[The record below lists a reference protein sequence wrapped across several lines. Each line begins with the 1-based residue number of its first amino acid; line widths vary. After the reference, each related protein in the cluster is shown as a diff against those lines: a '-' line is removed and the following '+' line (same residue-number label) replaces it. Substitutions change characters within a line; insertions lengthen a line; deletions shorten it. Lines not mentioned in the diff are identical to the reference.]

1 MSQWHQPNNK
11 VTWRPMIIK
20 SFRCYF
26 TGIKH
31 LIRHKM
37 SKKEI
42 TKIKQYI
49 KDDRPQR
56 LKSYVRKHHIDLSSV
71 ELKHN
76 RNFLHYCCQ
85 HGSGTIMRYR
95 KKLKKNSDT
104 WKITVIVLK
113 FDLHGFTT
121 VYLYVSKRCKQ
132 SGKPSRPWSDCSF
145 RSLHCLS
152 MVSVCLKTLDHH
164 GIKDQGIL

>member
-1 MSQWHQPNNK
+1 ML
-11 VTWRPMIIK
+11 
-20 SFRCYF
+20 F

-104 WKITVIVLK
+104 WKIAVIVLK
-113 FDLHGFTT
+113 FDLHGLPQYTYMCPKDANRVATQVDPDRLLLQESTLF
-121 VYLYVSKRCKQ
+121 VH
-132 SGKPSRPWSDCSF
+132 GI
-145 RSLHCLS
+145 CLS
-152 MVSVCLKTLDHH
+152 ENFGSSWYKRSGHIMVGYRCCVTFM
-164 GIKDQGIL
+164 